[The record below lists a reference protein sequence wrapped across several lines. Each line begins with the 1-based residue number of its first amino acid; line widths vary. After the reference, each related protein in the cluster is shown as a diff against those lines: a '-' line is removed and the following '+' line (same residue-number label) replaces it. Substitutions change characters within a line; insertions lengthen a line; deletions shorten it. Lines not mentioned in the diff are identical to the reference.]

1 MGTGSQTI
9 WNNRQHFPVDKWPMF
24 PYNMDNFRRKALKG
38 TSSIRQ
44 KHTESSRLM
53 RGAWK
58 AGYEYILELLPQ
70 RCFRYRVGGDA
81 VVGVTDTRVYG
92 GGDLRRPG
100 TYRDSRCEPVVN
112 KGGKTSGS
120 LVLFK
125 DGLPSYFI
133 ETKEIQK
140 CRFMTN

>member
-1 MGTGSQTI
+1 
-9 WNNRQHFPVDKWPMF
+9 
-24 PYNMDNFRRKALKG
+24 
-38 TSSIRQ
+38 
-44 KHTESSRLM
+44 M

-70 RCFRYRVGGDA
+70 RYFRYRVGGDA

-112 KGGKTSGS
+112 KGGNTSGS